1 MNRFIAK
8 RLLQLPF
15 SVLGITLIVFVLIR
29 MTGNP
34 VDLFLPPDATQ
45 EARAALTQQLGLDQP
60 IPIQYGVFI
69 LNLLHGDLGQSLFYK
84 KPALEVV
91 ASYVP
96 ATLQLMATA
105 LILAALLGII
115 LGLVCAFWKG
125 SLFDSF
131 FVTLSVFGQAMPS
144 FWLGIM
150 LILFF
155 AVHLRWL
162 PASGRDTWAHMILP
176 TVTLLMYL
184 LPSTFLLVRS
194 SVLEILAEDFLTV
207 ARAKGLSQR
216 AILLRHVLKNAL
228 NPTISS
234 LGLQMGSLMGG
245 AIVTE
250 TVFAWPGL
258 GRLSVMAVLSRDFS
272 VVQAAV
278 VILATW
284 VVLSNLLADV
294 ANSVID
300 PRLQTG

>member
-1 MNRFIAK
+1 MNRFIGK

-29 MTGNP
+29 MTGDP
-34 VDLFLPPDATQ
+34 VVLYLPPDATQ
-45 EARAALTQQLGLDQP
+45 EARAQLTRQLGLDQP
-60 IPIQYGVFI
+60 LPVQYGVFI
-69 LNLLHGDLGQSLFYK
+69 LNLLHGDLGQSLYYK
-84 KPALEVV
+84 KPALDVV
-91 ASYVP
+91 VSYIP
-96 ATLQLMATA
+96 ATLQLMGTA
-105 LILAALLGII
+105 LIVAALLGMV
-115 LGLVCAFWKG
+115 LGLTCAFWKG
-125 SLFDSF
+125 SLFDTF

-155 AVHLRWL
+155 AVNLHWL
-162 PASGRDTWAHMILP
+162 PASGRGTWANMVLP
-176 TVTLLMYL
+176 TITLLMYL
-184 LPSTFLLVRS
+184 LPSTLLLVRS
-194 SVLEILAEDFLTV
+194 SAIEILAEDFLTV

-258 GRLSVMAVLSRDFS
+258 GRLSVEAVLSRDFS

-278 VILATW
+278 VVLATW

-294 ANSVID
+294 ANSIID
-300 PRLQTG
+300 PRLQAG

>member
-29 MTGNP
+29 ITGNP
-34 VDLFLPPDATQ
+34 VDLYLPPDATK
-45 EARAALTQQLGLDQP
+45 EARAELSRQLGMDQP
-60 IPIQYGVFI
+60 IPVQYGIFI
-69 LNLLHGDLGQSLFYK
+69 FNLLHGDLGQSLYYK

-91 ASYVP
+91 ASNIP
-96 ATLQLMATA
+96 ATLQLMGTA
-105 LILAALLGII
+105 LIVAALLGIV
-115 LGLVCAFWKG
+115 LGLTCAYWKG
-125 SLFDSF
+125 SPFDTF
-131 FVTLSVFGQAMPS
+131 LVTLSVFGQAMPS

-155 AVHLRWL
+155 AVNLRWL

-176 TVTLLMYL
+176 TITLLMYL
-184 LPSTFLLVRS
+184 LPSTLLLVRS
-194 SVLEILAEDFLTV
+194 SVLEILAEDFMTV
-207 ARAKGLSQR
+207 ARAKGLSDR

-250 TVFAWPGL
+250 TVFAWRGL
-258 GRLSVMAVLSRDFS
+258 GQVSVQAVLSRDFS

-278 VILATW
+278 VVLATW

-294 ANSVID
+294 TNSIID